1 MMLRHYLGLV
11 RRRGPFQQKPRVVVG
26 VPSGITELERR
37 AVRQAVLA
45 AGARE
50 VFLIAE
56 PMAAAIGVGLPV
68 TAPTASMVVNVGGG
82 TTEIGVIA
90 LSGLVAERSVRVAG
104 NEMDDAIVAA
114 LRKQHNLLIGE
125 ATAEAIKMQIG
136 SALPLQDEQVMDA
149 TGRDLVTGIPAS
161 VRLHSE
167 EVRELIREPIRVI
180 VAAVRAALEVAPPE
194 LSSDLVDSGM
204 VLTGG
209 GSLIRGLDRLLTQ
222 ETGLPVPHVARAHVG
237 CVHVGRA
244 GPGVREAVGVAVGR
258 VIHGAGEE
266 RVGAVAPRGVG
277 AQFEQERHHLIRAHR
292 SGQHQR
298 RAPVGSHGA
307 QAVRRLGGQTADAG
321 EVAPPHRQHHGILGF
336 WHGRFPRRELKSR
349 GRWCSSRGCRATVHG
364 NALPRR
370 RGRPAPG

>member
-1 MMLRHYLGLV
+1 
-11 RRRGPFQQKPRVVVG
+11 VVVG

-50 VFLIAE
+50 VFLITE

-104 NEMDDAIVAA
+104 NEMDDDIVGA
-114 LRKQHNLLIGE
+114 LRKQHNLLIGD

-136 SALPLQDEQVMDA
+136 SALPLDEEQVMDA

-167 EVRELIREPIRVI
+167 EVRELIREPIRAI
-180 VAAVRAALEVAPPE
+180 VAGVRAALEVAPPE
-194 LSSDLVDSGM
+194 LSSDLVDSGL

-209 GSLIRGLDRLLTQ
+209 GSLIRGLDRLLTE
-222 ETGLPVPHVARAHVG
+222 ETGLPVRRDPDPMT
-237 CVHVGRA
+237 CV
-244 GPGVREAVGVAVGR
+244 VR
-258 VIHGAGEE
+258 GAGM
-266 RVGAVAPRGVG
+266 VLDDWAKYHGV
-277 AQFEQERHHLIRAHR
+277 L
-292 SGQHQR
+292 S
-298 RAPVGSHGA
+298 
-307 QAVRRLGGQTADAG
+307 L
-321 EVAPPHRQHHGILGF
+321 
-336 WHGRFPRRELKSR
+336 
-349 GRWCSSRGCRATVHG
+349 
-364 NALPRR
+364 
-370 RGRPAPG
+370 

>member
-1 MMLRHYLGLV
+1 MADIAVDLGTANTLIQVKGQGVVLNEPSVVAVDRASGKLVAAGLDAKRMLGRTPMGVIASRPMRDGVIADVDQVEMMLRHYLGLV

-136 SALPLQDEQVMDA
+136 SALPLQEEQVMDA

-222 ETGLPVPHVARAHVG
+222 ETGLPVRRDPDPMT
-237 CVHVGRA
+237 CV
-244 GPGVREAVGVAVGR
+244 VR
-258 VIHGAGEE
+258 GAGMVLDEW
-266 RVGAVAPRGVG
+266 
-277 AQFEQERHHLIRAHR
+277 
-292 SGQHQR
+292 SKY
-298 RAPVGSHGA
+298 
-307 QAVRRLGGQTADAG
+307 QAVLS
-321 EVAPPHRQHHGILGF
+321 L
-336 WHGRFPRRELKSR
+336 
-349 GRWCSSRGCRATVHG
+349 
-364 NALPRR
+364 
-370 RGRPAPG
+370 